1 MDIKNTERG
10 TAFSLLFPSWVSSQF
25 QVLTPFSSGPKP
37 SSTSGGS
44 SFAATGTSATS
55 AVSSGF
61 ACFGSGIFEGFSFS
75 LVSFT
80 FSITVTTAGGSLS
93 FSRVVIDEIEKC
105 PEPKQGMML
114 EKLRQVNFQ
123 FLPETDE
130 VITLADEYVNGGV
143 LNQKNIA
150 DCRHIAHAV
159 VNHCDVIVSWNFAHL
174 ASFKTINKVIVVNAM
189 VQYREI
195 NIMPPTMF
203 LK

>member
-1 MDIKNTERG
+1 MRKLKLYLDTSVISHLFADDTPDKMADTN
-10 TAFSLLFPSWVSSQF
+10 LLWQDFIDDKYEAYISQ
-25 QVLTPFSSGPKP
+25 
-37 SSTSGGS
+37 
-44 SFAATGTSATS
+44 
-55 AVSSGF
+55 
-61 ACFGSGIFEGFSFS
+61 
-75 LVSFT
+75 
-80 FSITVTTAGGSLS
+80 
-93 FSRVVIDEIEKC
+93 VVIDEIEKC

-174 ASFKTINKVIVVNAM
+174 ANFKTISKVKVVNAM
-189 VQYREI
+189 FHYREI

-203 LK
+203 LEKEDEQE